1 MAENERDVLRSTLPR
16 PLTRVTFKVDQDC
29 AVSCKENGMELLEL
43 PSRDLIGLRAGS
55 VLLVRGLPICRVLQS
70 KLIKFIEMK
79 RIQQLWHAMAVR
91 ATFFRRSST
100 HVPLLLV
107 VNIVSRPNSKLLLT
121 RYCLFNRGI
130 RLESTTSR

>member
-1 MAENERDVLRSTLPR
+1 
-16 PLTRVTFKVDQDC
+16 
-29 AVSCKENGMELLEL
+29 
-43 PSRDLIGLRAGS
+43 
-55 VLLVRGLPICRVLQS
+55 
-70 KLIKFIEMK
+70 
-79 RIQQLWHAMAVR
+79 MAVR

-121 RYCLFNRGI
+121 HYCLFNRGI